1 MVAAALA
8 TAQGSSAD
16 TLVSIKGLT
25 KRYALATVLRGV
37 SFDIRKG
44 EVHAVVGENGAG
56 KSTLA
61 RCIAGFVEPNEGS
74 LVIGGETVSTF
85 AVGEA
90 EQLGVVLIHQE
101 LALAEHLSVVANMFL
116 GHELHSWSVL
126 SERKM
131 AAQSA
136 EMLRQLG
143 CSASPWQV
151 VSDLPVSD
159 RQMVEIAKA
168 LLRRARLIIMDEPTA
183 VLTPREAENLFAQI
197 DRLRREGVSVIY
209 VSHKLDEVKRIAD
222 RVTVLRDGEYQGT
235 WATSELSVH
244 AIANLM
250 VGRELEQIYPA
261 KTEAV
266 DRRVVLEVGQFLGE
280 TSRSPVT
287 FAVRAGEVLG
297 VAGLVGS
304 GRTELFESIVGLR
317 RSRAGELKLNGA
329 ALKPTGYRD
338 ALARGLAY
346 ITEDRKGRGL
356 LLAES
361 IGPNVSILDQILER
375 QRLVDFGAE
384 QRSSD
389 WAISTFQIELPF
401 KAVRVGR
408 LSGGNQQKV
417 LLAKSLLNAPDV
429 IIVDEPTRGIDVG
442 TRAEIYR
449 LLRQLADA
457 GKAVVVISSDLQE
470 IIGLSDRVLVMRDH
484 ELAGTL
490 SGDDVEERT
499 IVQLATG
506 ARKMSEQV

>member
-1 MVAAALA
+1 MA
-8 TAQGSSAD
+8 TEAFDRDPTSPANV
-16 TLVSIKGLT
+16 LVGIRGLT
-25 KRYALATVLRGV
+25 KRYALATVLRNV
-37 SFDIRKG
+37 TFDILAG

-61 RCIAGFVEPNEGS
+61 RCIAGFVEPNDG
-74 LVIGGETVSTF
+74 IIIIDGESVSTF
-85 AVGEA
+85 SVGEA
-90 EQLGVVLIHQE
+90 ERRGVVLIHQE
-101 LALAEHLSVVANMFL
+101 LALADHLSVVANMFL

-126 SERKM
+126 NERKM
-131 AAQSA
+131 AAQAA
-136 EMLRQLG
+136 EMLAQLG
-143 CSASPWQV
+143 CTASPWQV

-168 LLRRARLIIMDEPTA
+168 LLRRARLIVMDEPTA
-183 VLTPREAENLFAQI
+183 VLTPREAENLFTQI

-222 RVTVLRDGEYQGT
+222 RVTVLRDGKYQGT
-235 WATSELSVH
+235 WLASELSVH

-250 VGRELEQIYPA
+250 VGRELEQVYPVKA
-261 KTEAV
+261 GEG
-266 DRRVVLEVGQFLGE
+266 DRRIALEVNAVLGE
-280 TSRSPVT
+280 TSRSPVS
-287 FAVRAGEVLG
+287 FAIRKGEILG

-317 RSRAGELKLNGA
+317 RIAGGDLKLNGN
-329 ALKPTGYRD
+329 ALKPASYRD
-338 ALARGLAY
+338 ALARGVAY

-356 LLAES
+356 LLAEP
-361 IGPNVSILDQILER
+361 IGPNVSVLDQILKR
-375 QRLVDFGAE
+375 QTLVDFAAE
-384 QRSSD
+384 RRSGE

-401 KAVRVGR
+401 NTVRVGR

-449 LLRQLADA
+449 LLRQLADT

-470 IIGLSDRVLVMRDH
+470 IVGLSDRVLVMRDN
-484 ELAGTL
+484 ELAGIL
-490 SGDDVEERT
+490 SGADVDERT

-506 ARKMSEQV
+506 ARKMGDPT